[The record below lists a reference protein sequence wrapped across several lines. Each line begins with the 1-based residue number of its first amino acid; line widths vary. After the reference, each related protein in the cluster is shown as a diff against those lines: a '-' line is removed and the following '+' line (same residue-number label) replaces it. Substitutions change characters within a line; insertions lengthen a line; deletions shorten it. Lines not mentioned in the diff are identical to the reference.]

1 MFMFRK
7 KENTVSTTAGLQKE
21 AKKFQ
26 EAIAEINATYKPEQI
41 DINLCEGIAKKY
53 GIDIGFIFDTY
64 QTYLK
69 NNAINAIRQV
79 KAKSDYTILHLDQAA
94 AAYGYDLDSLNVTY
108 FSKE

>member
-69 NNAINAIRQV
+69 NNASSRHAPNVPSTNATVQ
-79 KAKSDYTILHLDQAA
+79 
-94 AAYGYDLDSLNVTY
+94 
-108 FSKE
+108 